1 MAAYF
6 YILQL
11 RSGAYYCGVTEN
23 LNLRYEEHVNGRG
36 CRTTIID
43 PPVALLYSEILPTTA
58 AARKREA
65 QVKKWT
71 RAKKEAL
78 ISGDKERLTALAKSR
93 EHLENRRGI

>member
-23 LNLRYEEHVNGRG
+23 LELRYAAHLGGLG
-36 CRTTIID
+36 CRTTFID
-43 PPVALLYSEILPTTA
+43 PPTALIYSEVHPTVNA
-58 AARKREA
+58 AHKRET

-78 ISGDKERLTALAKSR
+78 ISGDM
-93 EHLENRRGI
+93 